1 MTIEILIFII
11 ILMKYIKLPVIR
23 CWVYGKYFIYMISK
37 IHSKLVVIVF
47 ILDLKHLF
55 SISNSE

>member
-1 MTIEILIFII
+1 MENI
-11 ILMKYIKLPVIR
+11 
-23 CWVYGKYFIYMISK
+23 FIYMIFK

-47 ILDLKHLF
+47 ILGLKHLF

>member
-1 MTIEILIFII
+1 MLGIWKIF
-11 ILMKYIKLPVIR
+11 YI
-23 CWVYGKYFIYMISK
+23 YDFQK